1 MSDLTELRERLRQ
14 QRPVDWDQLPDF
26 PLYMD
31 QVLSYMDRQVIRF
44 DEEDTLT
51 ASMVNNYTKSGLVP
65 RAEGKKYN
73 RTHLAYLTAIC
84 VLKHVM
90 STRDMDLL
98 IREELQ
104 GERPIREGYD
114 AFCASLD
121 KALRITAGEM
131 EERGEDSSLADNAIH
146 FALLSYAA
154 GVASSPICDIAAP
167 AARPRR
173 RPPAKKRKR
182 SARDMRDYVLMTDSC
197 CDLSA
202 SLAEELGIFVLPLS
216 LELSGQTY
224 HNYLDGRE
232 IGFSDFYNRI
242 RAGETATT
250 SAISVGVFEEAMRPF
265 LESGK
270 DILCLSFSSALSTTY
285 QSAVIA
291 AGEMA
296 ESFPEAKIRVVDTLS
311 ASLGQGLLV
320 YLCARKKQA
329 GLDIDALR
337 DYAEQTKGQVCHWFT
352 VDDLNH
358 LKRGGRVSATAALFG
373 TMLSI
378 KPVLHVDD
386 QGRLIPVS
394 KSRGRRASLTAL
406 VDRMEQTAVAPG
418 TQTVFISHGDCPE
431 DASSWPMRSA
441 AASARRISG
450 STLWAPS
457 SAITPVPAP
466 WLCSSWARSDKKR
479 S

>member
-1 MSDLTELRERLRQ
+1 
-14 QRPVDWDQLPDF
+14 
-26 PLYMD
+26 
-31 QVLSYMDRQVIRF
+31 
-44 DEEDTLT
+44 
-51 ASMVNNYTKSGLVP
+51 
-65 RAEGKKYN
+65 
-73 RTHLAYLTAIC
+73 
-84 VLKHVM
+84 
-90 STRDMDLL
+90 
-98 IREELQ
+98 
-104 GERPIREGYD
+104 
-114 AFCASLD
+114 
-121 KALRITAGEM
+121 
-131 EERGEDSSLADNAIH
+131 
-146 FALLSYAA
+146 
-154 GVASSPICDIAAP
+154 
-167 AARPRR
+167 
-173 RPPAKKRKR
+173 
-182 SARDMRDYVLMTDSC
+182 MRDYVLMTDSC

-202 SLAEELGIFVLPLS
+202 SLAEELGVFALPLS

-250 SAISVGVFEEAMRPF
+250 SAISVGIFEEAMRPF

-296 ESFPEAKIRVVDTLS
+296 ESFPEAKIHVVDTLS

-320 YLCARKKQA
+320 FLCARKKQA

-358 LKRGGRVSATAALFG
+358 LTRGGRVSATAALFG

-394 KSRGRRASLTAL
+394 KSRGRRAALTAL
-406 VDRMEQTAVAPG
+406 VDRMEQTAVDPG

-431 DASSWPMRSA
+431 DAQFVA
-441 AASARRISG
+441 DEIRRRFGTEDIRINFVGPVIGNHSG
-450 STLWAPS
+450 PGTMALFFLG
-457 SAITPVPAP
+457 TE
-466 WLCSSWARSDKKR
+466 R
-479 S
+479 

>member
-1 MSDLTELRERLRQ
+1 
-14 QRPVDWDQLPDF
+14 
-26 PLYMD
+26 
-31 QVLSYMDRQVIRF
+31 
-44 DEEDTLT
+44 
-51 ASMVNNYTKSGLVP
+51 
-65 RAEGKKYN
+65 
-73 RTHLAYLTAIC
+73 
-84 VLKHVM
+84 
-90 STRDMDLL
+90 
-98 IREELQ
+98 
-104 GERPIREGYD
+104 
-114 AFCASLD
+114 
-121 KALRITAGEM
+121 
-131 EERGEDSSLADNAIH
+131 
-146 FALLSYAA
+146 
-154 GVASSPICDIAAP
+154 
-167 AARPRR
+167 
-173 RPPAKKRKR
+173 
-182 SARDMRDYVLMTDSC
+182 MRDYVLMTDSC

-202 SLAEELGIFVLPLS
+202 PLAQELGILVLPLS

-232 IGFSDFYNRI
+232 IGFSQFYDRI

-250 SAISVGVFEEAMRPF
+250 SAVSVGAFEEAMRPV

-296 ESFPEAKIRVVDTLS
+296 ESFPEARIHVVDTLS

-320 YLCARKKQA
+320 HLCAKQKQA

-337 DYAEQTKGQVCHWFT
+337 DYAEQTKGRVCHWFT

-394 KSRGRRASLTAL
+394 KARGRRASLTAL
-406 VDRMEQTAVAPG
+406 VERMEQTAVDPE
-418 TQTVFISHGDCPE
+418 TQTVFISHGDCLE
-431 DASSWPMRSA
+431 DAQFVA
-441 AASARRISG
+441 DEIRRRFGTEDIRINFVGPVIGNHSG
-450 STLWAPS
+450 PGTRALSFRGTE
-457 SAITPVPAP
+457 
-466 WLCSSWARSDKKR
+466 R
-479 S
+479 

>member
-1 MSDLTELRERLRQ
+1 
-14 QRPVDWDQLPDF
+14 
-26 PLYMD
+26 
-31 QVLSYMDRQVIRF
+31 
-44 DEEDTLT
+44 
-51 ASMVNNYTKSGLVP
+51 
-65 RAEGKKYN
+65 
-73 RTHLAYLTAIC
+73 
-84 VLKHVM
+84 
-90 STRDMDLL
+90 
-98 IREELQ
+98 
-104 GERPIREGYD
+104 
-114 AFCASLD
+114 
-121 KALRITAGEM
+121 
-131 EERGEDSSLADNAIH
+131 
-146 FALLSYAA
+146 
-154 GVASSPICDIAAP
+154 
-167 AARPRR
+167 
-173 RPPAKKRKR
+173 
-182 SARDMRDYVLMTDSC
+182 MRDYVLMTDSC

-250 SAISVGVFEEAMRPF
+250 SAISVGIFEETMRPF

-296 ESFPEAKIRVVDTLS
+296 ESFPEAKIHVVDTLS

-406 VDRMEQTAVAPG
+406 VDRMEQTAVDPG
-418 TQTVFISHGDCPE
+418 TQTVFISHGDCLE
-431 DASSWPMRSA
+431 DAQFVA
-441 AASARRISG
+441 DEIRRRFGTEDIRINFVGPVIGNHSG
-450 STLWAPS
+450 PGTMALFFLG
-457 SAITPVPAP
+457 TE
-466 WLCSSWARSDKKR
+466 R
-479 S
+479 

>member
-1 MSDLTELRERLRQ
+1 
-14 QRPVDWDQLPDF
+14 
-26 PLYMD
+26 
-31 QVLSYMDRQVIRF
+31 
-44 DEEDTLT
+44 
-51 ASMVNNYTKSGLVP
+51 
-65 RAEGKKYN
+65 
-73 RTHLAYLTAIC
+73 
-84 VLKHVM
+84 
-90 STRDMDLL
+90 
-98 IREELQ
+98 
-104 GERPIREGYD
+104 
-114 AFCASLD
+114 
-121 KALRITAGEM
+121 
-131 EERGEDSSLADNAIH
+131 
-146 FALLSYAA
+146 
-154 GVASSPICDIAAP
+154 
-167 AARPRR
+167 
-173 RPPAKKRKR
+173 
-182 SARDMRDYVLMTDSC
+182 MRDYVLMTDSC

-250 SAISVGVFEEAMRPF
+250 SAISVGIFEETMRPF

-296 ESFPEAKIRVVDTLS
+296 ESFPEARIHVVDTLS

-320 YLCARKKQA
+320 YLCAKQKQA

-337 DYAEQTKGQVCHWFT
+337 DYAEQTKGRVCHWFT

-394 KSRGRRASLTAL
+394 KARGRRASLTAL
-406 VDRMEQTAVAPG
+406 VERMEQTAVDPG
-418 TQTVFISHGDCPE
+418 TQTVFISHGDCLE
-431 DASSWPMRSA
+431 DAQFVA
-441 AASARRISG
+441 DEIRRRFGTEDIRINFVGPVIGNHSG
-450 STLWAPS
+450 PGTMALFFLG
-457 SAITPVPAP
+457 TE
-466 WLCSSWARSDKKR
+466 R
-479 S
+479 